1 MNQANRSFSM
11 KMNKIVALAAVTAV
25 SAFPLLAGE
34 IEGRVLAIG
43 GMPHSGARITLKE
56 QGLETTSDARGH
68 FHFEAVEAG
77 DYTLEIDIKGDREI
91 RRVSVN
97 ESGSTEAR
105 IVVGTR
111 LPRVEVSA
119 SAFGRTAL
127 ELTQPVE
134 IISGD
139 DLKMLSQASI
149 GETLSSQLGVTSTYF
164 GPASGRPVIRGMT
177 GNRVRVQEDGISS
190 MDASALS
197 PDHAVA
203 IEPLLVDSVEIVKG
217 PATLLFGN
225 GAFGGVINMKDGRI
239 PEELPVAA
247 LTGAVEL
254 RGDTAADESTGVVRL
269 DGGDGKQFAW
279 HVDAFRRKTGEVE
292 IPSGAESEILHQAEG
307 HVGEEDQ
314 GHGHLENS
322 DMETLG
328 GAIGGSWIGENGL
341 FGLSVSRFL
350 SDYGV
355 PGHAH
360 EEAVVDPALPEEHGG
375 VRIDLR
381 QTRYDLKG
389 QRDNPISGI
398 ESAKFRAGYNDYR
411 HQEIEEGVVA
421 TTFMNKE
428 YDARLEMV
436 HVPLAG
442 WRGAF
447 GLQANDRDFAATG
460 EEAYVAPAK
469 SQSIGLFLVEEREFD
484 DWRVE
489 LGGRFETQDQDAEG
503 FTSRSDSAFSLSSGV
518 VRKIGP
524 AQSLGINLTR
534 AQRMADIEERY
545 ANGPHLAT
553 LQYEIGDPALDVET
567 ARNIDLTWR
576 KAGDGLRWT
585 VNWFYNR
592 VEDFIYLQNTGVE
605 LDGLPVTVYSQNDA
619 VLKGYEAEIIFPLL
633 QDNGSTLDMRLF
645 SDYTRGTLIDGGN
658 LPRIPPL
665 RVGAGFDYSSTIWTA
680 GIQAVRYD
688 EQTETAAFEL
698 PTEGYTLLDASIS
711 YRIFTPHIDWNIF
724 LRGSNLLDEEARRHT
739 SFLKDLA
746 PLPGRNFTLGVR
758 AGF

>member
-1 MNQANRSFSM
+1 M
-11 KMNKIVALAAVTAV
+11 KMNKIIALAAVAAV
-25 SAFPLLAGE
+25 SASPLLAGE

-43 GMPHSGARITLKE
+43 GKPQGGAKVTLKE
-56 QGLETTSDARGH
+56 QGLQTISDARGH
-68 FHFEAVEAG
+68 FHFEDVTAD
-77 DYTLEIDIKGDREI
+77 DYTLEIDINGDRDT
-91 RRVSVN
+91 RRVSVS
-97 ESGSTEAR
+97 ESGVTEAR
-105 IVVGTR
+105 IVVGTQ

-139 DLKMLSQASI
+139 ELKMLSQASI

-177 GNRVRVQEDGISS
+177 GNRVRVQEDGIGS

-217 PATLLFGN
+217 PATLLYGN

-239 PEELPVAA
+239 PEELPLTA
-247 LTGAVEL
+247 LSGAIEL
-254 RGDTAADESTGVVRL
+254 RGDTAADERTGVVRL
-269 DGGDGKQFAW
+269 DGGHKQFAW

-292 IPSGAESEILHQAEG
+292 IPSGAESEILHEAEG
-307 HVGEEDQ
+307 HTEEEEE

-328 GAIGGSWIGENGL
+328 GAIGGSWIGENGF
-341 FGLSVSRFL
+341 FGLSVSRFE

-360 EEAVVDPALPEEHGG
+360 EEEVADPPLPEEEHHG

-389 QRDNPISGI
+389 QRDNPFSGI
-398 ESAKFRAGYNDYR
+398 ETLKLRAGYNDYQ
-411 HQEIEEGVVA
+411 HQEIEEDIVA
-421 TTFMNKE
+421 TTFTNKE
-428 YDARLEMV
+428 FDGRLEMV
-436 HVPLAG
+436 HAPLAG

-447 GLQANDRDFAATG
+447 GIQLNDRDFAAVG

-469 SQSIGLFLVEEREFD
+469 SQSLGLFLVEEREFD

-503 FTSRSDSAFSLSSGV
+503 YASQSDNAFSLSGGV
-518 VRKIGP
+518 VRKLGE
-524 AQSLGINLTR
+524 AQSLGFNLTR

-553 LQYEIGDPALDVET
+553 LQYEIGNPALDVET
-567 ARNIDLTWR
+567 AHNIDLTWR
-576 KAGDGLRWT
+576 KAGEGLRWT
-585 VNWFYNR
+585 VNWFYNK
-592 VEDFIYLQNTGVE
+592 VDDFIYLQNTGVE
-605 LDGLPVTVYSQNDA
+605 VDGLPVAMYQQNDA
-619 VLKGYEAEIIFPLL
+619 VLKGFEAEMIFPLL
-633 QDNGSTLDMRLF
+633 HDNGSALDMRLF

-665 RVGAGFDYSSTIWTA
+665 RFGAGIDYSSTSWTA

-698 PTEGYTLLDASIS
+698 PTEGYTMLDASIS
-711 YRIFTPHIDWNIF
+711 YRVFTPHVDWNFF
-724 LRGSNLLDEEARRHT
+724 LRGSNLLNEEARRHT

-746 PLPGRNFTLGVR
+746 PLPGRNFTVGVR